1 MTGEMSYINPETGV
15 DSNGESWPIHL
26 AIAKELNGEL
36 KPFDSYQGPY
46 ITIGGDFVVSP
57 SSDYRIPIQ
66 GFGIIRLWI
75 FWENEFEMKICREDT
90 EKSVSVLCI
99 NDPEIDQQYA
109 VIAAK
114 ELVT

>member
-26 AIAKELNGEL
+26 AIAKELGGEL
-36 KPFDSYQGPY
+36 RPFDVYQGPY
-46 ITIGGDFVVSP
+46 IVIGNDVVAQP
-57 SSDYRIPIQ
+57 NSDYRIPIQ
-66 GFGIIRLWI
+66 GFGIIRLWVFYDEDRLLTI
-75 FWENEFEMKICREDT
+75 YREDN
-90 EKSVSVLCI
+90 EKSVTCWTEL
-99 NDPEIDQQYA
+99 EA